1 MLATKIS
8 SKGQLVIPKDIR
20 TKLKIEPG
28 TFLRVRLDKNNIV
41 ITPIRK
47 APIDNLYGRFAG
59 EKILD
64 ELEKEHAEEIESE
77 NRS

>member
-1 MLATKIS
+1 MLATKMS
-8 SKGQLVIPKDIR
+8 SKGQLVVPKEIR

-41 ITPIRK
+41 LTPMRK
-47 APIDNLYGRFAG
+47 MPIDNLYGRFAG
-59 EKILD
+59 EKILE
-64 ELEKEHAEEIESE
+64 ELEKEHAEEIEKE

>member
-1 MLATKIS
+1 MLATKMS
-8 SKGQLVIPKDIR
+8 SKGQLVLPKEVR

-41 ITPIRK
+41 LTPIRK
-47 APIDNLYGRFAG
+47 MPIDNLYGRFAD
-59 EKILD
+59 ETILD
-64 ELEKEHAEEIESE
+64 ELEKEHAEEIEKD

>member
-1 MLATKIS
+1 MLSTKMS
-8 SKGQLVIPKDIR
+8 SKGQLVVPKEVR

-41 ITPIRK
+41 LTPMRK
-47 APIDNLYGRFAG
+47 KPIDNLYGRFAG
-59 EKILD
+59 ENILG
-64 ELEKEHAEEIESE
+64 EVEKEHAEEIEKE